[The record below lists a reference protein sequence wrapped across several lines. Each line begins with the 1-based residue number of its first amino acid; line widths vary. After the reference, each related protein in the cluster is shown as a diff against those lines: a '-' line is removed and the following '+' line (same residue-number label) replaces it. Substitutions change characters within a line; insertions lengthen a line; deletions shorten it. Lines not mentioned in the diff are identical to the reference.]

1 MKATNPRPNNDKIE
15 FRDPVTGALLKAP
28 PPPVPTKAR
37 KGGDKIVNATDAI
50 DKLRSNERFRVR

>member
-1 MKATNPRPNNDKIE
+1 MKASNLQPSNNKIE

-28 PPPVPTKAR
+28 PPPATTKAR
-37 KGGDKIVNATDAI
+37 KGGDKIVNATEAI